1 MRLDEL
7 KNEFPETPEFIHEMV
22 LETVAAQLEDENKIV
37 SISGKK
43 KRKKRLLRSA
53 LIIAACVS
61 TGIVTYAAGSRIY
74 EIYLEKQGSYGIEAR
89 IESEESAKKQ
99 TLPEKIDKV
108 KIEPGYIPTGME
120 WSDENHIQYPETPYL
135 GGFSLSTVLLDSNS
149 FEAVLQ
155 EKGVIES
162 EQRIFGARKGIYL
175 KYQDMEQDGSF
186 DKCIYLLCPEEYQM
200 LIIQIGD
207 DISKEDAVKFAE
219 NISLVKTGE
228 QEETSGLY
236 TWSEYLNPETEYDSD
251 LDEPIT
257 CVSEDELKIWKV
269 GDTIEIG
276 GNGENAAGESLALP
290 EITVRLDEV
299 QIADDLSLLEGKN
312 IPEEWKAATGSDEK
326 LLDSTISYI
335 KSGDGI
341 ETLDEVVRTE
351 AVKQKLVYAVAT
363 YENPTET
370 EINHML
376 YLGAL
381 ATIKHKDGKYEMYW
395 ESSGEDYDKI
405 REDGVAHTAE
415 MTYYSVKDDYGNG
428 GNYIPTLKPG
438 ESVQVEMA
446 WIVNEKDLEDAYLD
460 LTGDAGYLQF
470 TEKELKY
477 GLFDISTGE

>member
-7 KNEFPETPEFIHEMV
+7 KNDFPETPEFIHEMV
-22 LETVAAQLEDENKIV
+22 LETVAAQLEDEKKIV

-43 KRKKRLLRSA
+43 KRKKRVLRTA
-53 LIIAACVS
+53 FIAAACVL
-61 TGIVTYAAGSRIY
+61 TATIAYAAGSRIY
-74 EIYLEKQGSYGIEAR
+74 QIYLEKKGSYGIEAK
-89 IESEESAKKQ
+89 IESEESAKKL
-99 TLPEKIDKV
+99 TIPKKIDKV
-108 KIEPGYIPTGME
+108 KIEPGYIPEGME
-120 WSDENHIQYPETPYL
+120 WSDESHIQYPETPYL
-135 GGFSLSTVLLDSNS
+135 GGFSLSSVLLDSNS

-155 EKGVIES
+155 ETGVVES
-162 EQRIFGARKGIYL
+162 EQRTFGTREGIYL
-175 KYQDMEQDGSF
+175 QFQDMKQDGSF
-186 DKCIYLLCPEEYQM
+186 DKRIYLLCPEEYQM
-200 LIIQIGD
+200 LIIYIGD

-236 TWSEYLNPETEYDSD
+236 TWSDYLNPETEYDSD
-251 LDEPIT
+251 IGEPIT
-257 CVSEDELKIWKV
+257 CVPESELKIWKV
-269 GDTIEIG
+269 GDTIEITGSGEDASG
-276 GNGENAAGESLALP
+276 GDLELP
-290 EITVRLDEV
+290 GILIRLDEV
-299 QIADDLSLLEGKN
+299 QIADDLSLLEGKA
-312 IPEEWKAATGSDEK
+312 IPEEWQNAAGSDGK
-326 LLDSTISYI
+326 LLDSTFSYI

-351 AVKQKLVYAVAT
+351 AVKQKLVYAVVT

-376 YLGAL
+376 YLGTL
-381 ATIKHKDGKYEMYW
+381 AAIKHKDGKYEMYW

-415 MTYYSVKDDYGNG
+415 MTYYSIKEDYGNG
-428 GNYIPTLKPG
+428 GNYIPALKPG

-446 WIVNEKDLEDAYLD
+446 WIVNEKELEDAYLD